1 MGNEA
6 SQEGGGQPGQPAP
19 TPTRTGA
26 PASGSAPPGSGQ
38 QVKPSN
44 GAPTG
49 VRAAGGGPGVKS
61 VPAKKPQPSGG
72 DGGAG
77 AGRQALDKQPPAAKQ
92 GAPPTQA
99 DKGGKTPSAPDG
111 GGSAPASPYTVPQIA
126 PMPSSNLCPV
136 CKTADL
142 KADSSNTCTQCR
154 QVVCGQC
161 GFNPNPHLTEVQEW
175 LCLNCQMQ
183 RALGMDMTT
192 PQSKQLGGLAKAPSQ
207 PDLSRS
213 STNQSGQ
220 QDHTRS
226 AGSSPSR
233 QSQEQPLDK
242 LFGFGASILSQ
253 ASTLMSVDPLL
264 PSQPP
269 PAPTKTRQ
277 GPVSGPA
284 SGPAPAPGLHAPPQQ
299 QPAQR
304 PKELGK
310 LEPNCPLCKAELNVS
325 KFSEPPNY
333 STCTQCH
340 TRVCNMCGF
349 NPTPHLVEKKEWLCL
364 NCQTQRLMS
373 GGLGDAP
380 LPVPQPSP
388 QQPQPPANQQQAS
401 QQKETCQQSEP
412 KPTSQKSEQKPSGT
426 ETSGQPDKLKKE
438 PEIQPSPAKP
448 DTSTGT
454 TDGKKEEEA
463 QSLKNDNE
471 TKSSTQS
478 LSDTGYSSDG
488 VSSSQSEITGL
499 IQEDANKPPNAS
511 EITKPETSAHHCEA
525 KEDDDKKQRP
535 CSLSISNEGHEE
547 QLDGVREEDYKKPQ
561 KDTTDEEFM
570 RSKTAEM
577 SVDREDNQ
585 MTSQGGLRRFKTIEL
600 NNTNTYNSDIEL
612 RNNREPELEMET
624 LTGSPDERSRG
635 EYSST
640 LSATTS
646 SYTSAIS
653 PTSVSSMEE
662 DSDSSPS
669 RKQRLEDAKQQRK
682 ARHRSHGPLLPTIED
697 SSEEDELREEEEL
710 LREQEMMREVEQ
722 QGIRSTA
729 RKTKRDKEELRAQ
742 RRRERSKTPPSNLS
756 PIEDA
761 SPTEELRQAA
771 EMEELHRSSCSEYS
785 PSIDSEAEGFEMM
798 TSKSRKT
805 ANEHNLPTFMS
816 LYSPT
821 EKLTS
826 TSPCSADKTPKS
838 AEVAYEEMIRK
849 AETLQKSQGEQLLNN
864 SKEIEKQ
871 LLDARLTAAKLL
883 EQNRAPLTPGTSP
896 TQISAPISLPD
907 VHAPSQIANRS
918 ISRQQSLQ
926 ESGSPSKLMTIN
938 SSTSPLSSPTRLSRQ
953 STIHSYTPESSS
965 PTSTQRQSL
974 YQSPQHSF
982 SKDRL
987 PNSTGRMEEEMENIS
1002 LCRLSTVPGTSRVAE
1017 QGKIQQSSSIVDL
1030 RAPIKPAPL
1039 IMTEQGMDLTSVAT
1053 EIRRYSIGS
1062 EGSYSRHSTAVQPL
1076 IMNLNTHEHPRVA
1089 ASTPTTVN
1097 VTVAASKFISQPKK
1111 PVIYGDP
1118 LQNKVDLGQGLGSA
1132 VCLTQSKVSPNY
1144 ASIPKIDACLEDL
1157 GIQQQQLQL
1166 QQEKLQKQKEKLEQQ
1181 LQAASF
1187 ARYNLANQAQPML
1200 LKKDLLVC
1208 QTTNPQAPVSRCAIS
1223 RTSSLPSQTVSST
1236 SHDIYC
1242 GIPLEL
1248 KSKPT
1253 AVNLTMGKSHAMM
1266 VQLVDSTS
1274 QGKTVTQ
1281 LVKTSELPNQDVL
1294 DLTGQIKAE
1303 TQLACCDV
1311 VYNLPFGGSCKGPFS
1326 QKVMLEEKMSATDA
1340 SQTSYSAHALEVSG
1354 NLQAE
1359 PRQESHQ
1366 YQEHASV
1373 NQNVNEDNKSQ
1384 PASISGQSVS
1394 GPPVSVCEQ
1403 PELVSGPPV
1412 SVSGQ
1417 PGSEPPVSVSAQP
1430 GSICAQPSL
1439 SNTDFVE
1446 AGLQGDHSKT
1456 NPGTDLNT
1464 IQKDYVGGYLGVGAQ
1479 YGSYTDLR
1487 QQNNIGQSFPM
1498 RRYGSMSSI
1507 NTDYGYS
1514 TIPESS
1520 LAQYSATTAREISR
1534 MCAALKSMD
1543 QVGGRYGNNPEVFQ
1557 YGSVAGGGPLGRP
1570 SLQQGLTSVRASLIY
1585 GHNGGHPAQGQV
1597 YANLINSNQAS
1608 LRYPSAVRSADGMIY
1623 STINTPIASTLP
1635 ITTQPAS
1642 VLCPTLQGIYRPC
1655 TPSSLT
1661 SVPLAS
1667 LTRLPQVTPRMPLSA
1682 QGPYRYPPPSRF
1694 PSGPCAAANAT
1705 PQIPIYLG
1713 KPSIKPTVPSTMQTA
1728 ESLPPAQSSQQV
1740 THPASIIVSTQQQS
1754 QSHFTMQIAPKIP
1767 VQPQTQ
1773 TQSQIQM
1780 QPQTHQNIPRA
1791 AQVTTTKTSNPEK
1804 EKEEEQLRQKQEQLL
1819 QLEREH
1825 VELEKLR
1832 HLRLQ
1837 EELERDR
1844 MELQRH
1850 REKEQLLVQ
1859 REIQELQSIKQQVLK
1874 QQHAER
1880 ETQLVLQREQ
1890 LAQQKVQL
1898 DQIQSLQQQLQQH
1911 LEEQKRQKTAD
1922 TITPAAAT
1930 SAQGFSV
1937 ICPITGNIIQK
1948 DLTQPY
1954 ADGQGLI
1961 ASRPLPSSTSEMS
1974 LKNNEELLE
1983 SIKKQNSM
1991 PRLRDSAEGEDNQLL
2006 VKRITDSCVQT
2017 DDEEGEERSIISR
2030 RRRTRHIVDSS
2041 VQTDEED
2048 QDEWEQPVR
2057 RRRSRF
2063 SKHSSLE
2070 SSLENKLDTS
2080 KVSSLNVAIQT
2091 INDSSCQTELELLR
2105 GISPSIHIT
2114 SEPRVE
2120 FLHYISAP
2128 ERNRRGES
2136 LACQTEPESQ
2146 SQGVVVPQVNV
2157 SSTVDPLSLRITGT
2171 SKFER
2176 RKPDPLEIGF
2186 QNEPVSSLVR
2196 QPPKSPQVLYSP
2208 VSPLSPH
2215 RLLENSFSSSERLNK
2230 AHVPPQKHFSVD
2242 SPEHHQPLP
2251 HPIKSMQR
2259 SLSDPKPISPTSED
2273 PAQAKFSIYQHQA
2286 LLNKQQNLPTRK
2298 VKRTLPSPPPE
2309 ESSLPIVT
2317 PTHNSMFASTN
2328 MAQAALSAPK
2338 PGLLIDLRV
2347 VEQESSK
2354 LRKQQ
2359 AELEEEEKE
2368 IDAKLRCLELGITQ
2382 RKETLIK
2389 ERERRELA
2397 YVRCMGESRD
2407 YTPDSELTTQH
2418 LRGTPFDNSGS
2429 LTRLSTASL
2438 NQFTANQLTPGSSF
2452 LSYDYQQSQPGPPP
2466 QDCPAYQ
2473 QRGFQPPQYQTVSLG
2488 QPQPGTFQP
2497 QSSAAVLHQSHI
2509 FSQNQASYQTSLL
2522 LQQSHTGFQPPP
2534 SSASYVSQ
2542 THPYSE
2548 ETGQGISLQPQPK
2561 TQHQKPRQTSLAD
2574 LEQKMPTN
2582 YEVISTPTVA
2592 VAATA
2597 LEDIYNS
2604 AYSST
2609 TISNT
2614 YGQYRPPEQSLSA
2627 EIHSPVNPT
2636 PAYSSEGHY
2645 TNLEQNIPRNYV
2657 MIDDI
2662 NELTKESRDM
2672 YRTDRNGGYGN
2683 MSHYGRAGENPE
2695 DLYDHQGRVRGDY
2708 NSHVDGSSYYYDDY
2722 RSSSYTHSK
2731 NMTPAVMS
2739 SKRNKHRKPGMDQ
2752 ISKFSPIEEARDVE
2766 SDLASYNMATSRGSS
2781 NIASRAR
2788 RLQDDITYGLKKN
2801 VYEQQKYYGKSSH
2814 DGLEEDNRMYSS
2826 GRSRSTGYG
2835 MDKIASREYGSYRSK
2850 SYEMNI
2856 EERSHRGS
2864 HRRSQNLDE
2873 SPMNEAQDPTG
2884 SESRDRYSQYGSS
2897 HSLPDVQDRTT
2908 DLPRSHIYKQ
2918 DDPNLVDDMN
2928 CAVSDSEAYHLGQE
2942 ETDWFEKPRE
2952 SRSER
2957 SRHHSGSSSTHRR
2970 RHSQHEYDEPLE
2982 KEPLPQDDYA
2992 QPRSSS
2998 SASQDHGQQGSSSR
3012 RHSTSSRHSCDDL
3025 RSSRSSREH
3034 TNDPS
3039 VHPESRGS
3047 PSTAK
3052 RRTSDSRS
3060 TQDHPSDQSQDPS
3073 SHHQGS
3079 PGPRRQKQTSS
3090 PSSRRHEMQ
3099 RMASTESKSQS
3110 SSPKHRASS
3119 GQQPSSQQQ
3128 EGQQGHGQ
3136 QKPQSRRGS
3145 GAGVEAGAEAQAEA
3159 GAGAGTAQHQQST
3172 PSQPPAQALAQ
3183 VPAQAPAPAQAQ
3195 TEAPAP
3201 IQAPVQAPASAQ
3213 APDLASDPAPAEAGA
3228 QAQAQ
3233 AQAQTP
3239 ESDPTP
3245 DLAPV
3250 SAPAP
3255 APAQAPASAQAP
3267 SQAQQ
3272 PQSSPRRT
3280 PVAKTDPTPDASN
3293 PGIKP
3298 TGSQP
3303 AKSQPVP
3310 STGIGSRA
3318 APNAVGPASA
3328 AAAGQPAAEGDNV
3341 FSKILPGGAAEQAGK
3356 LGDAMSAIGK
3366 KFTSFW

>member
-1 MGNEA
+1 M
-6 SQEGGGQPGQPAP
+6 
-19 TPTRTGA
+19 
-26 PASGSAPPGSGQ
+26 
-38 QVKPSN
+38 
-44 GAPTG
+44 
-49 VRAAGGGPGVKS
+49 
-61 VPAKKPQPSGG
+61 
-72 DGGAG
+72 
-77 AGRQALDKQPPAAKQ
+77 
-92 GAPPTQA
+92 
-99 DKGGKTPSAPDG
+99 
-111 GGSAPASPYTVPQIA
+111 
-126 PMPSSNLCPV
+126 
-136 CKTADL
+136 
-142 KADSSNTCTQCR
+142 
-154 QVVCGQC
+154 
-161 GFNPNPHLTEVQEW
+161 
-175 LCLNCQMQ
+175 
-183 RALGMDMTT
+183 
-192 PQSKQLGGLAKAPSQ
+192 
-207 PDLSRS
+207 
-213 STNQSGQ
+213 
-220 QDHTRS
+220 
-226 AGSSPSR
+226 
-233 QSQEQPLDK
+233 
-242 LFGFGASILSQ
+242 
-253 ASTLMSVDPLL
+253 
-264 PSQPP
+264 
-269 PAPTKTRQ
+269 
-277 GPVSGPA
+277 
-284 SGPAPAPGLHAPPQQ
+284 
-299 QPAQR
+299 
-304 PKELGK
+304 
-310 LEPNCPLCKAELNVS
+310 
-325 KFSEPPNY
+325 
-333 STCTQCH
+333 
-340 TRVCNMCGF
+340 
-349 NPTPHLVEKKEWLCL
+349 
-364 NCQTQRLMS
+364 MS

-463 QSLKNDNE
+463 QSLKNDN
-471 TKSSTQS
+471 SSTQS

-1144 ASIPKIDACLEDL
+1144 ASIPKID
-1157 GIQQQQLQL
+1157 
-1166 QQEKLQKQKEKLEQQ
+1166 
-1181 LQAASF
+1181 
-1187 ARYNLANQAQPML
+1187 
-1200 LKKDLLVC
+1200 
-1208 QTTNPQAPVSRCAIS
+1208 TTNPQAPVSRCAIS

-1430 GSICAQPSL
+1430 GSIC
-1439 SNTDFVE
+1439 
-1446 AGLQGDHSKT
+1446 
-1456 NPGTDLNT
+1456 
-1464 IQKDYVGGYLGVGAQ
+1464 KDYVGGYLGVGAQ

-1728 ESLPPAQSSQQV
+1728 ESLPPAQSSQQ
-1740 THPASIIVSTQQQS
+1740 
-1754 QSHFTMQIAPKIP
+1754 
-1767 VQPQTQ
+1767 
-1773 TQSQIQM
+1773 M

-1911 LEEQKRQKTAD
+1911 LEAEETEDR
-1922 TITPAAAT
+1922 
-1930 SAQGFSV
+1930 FSV

-2418 LRGTPFDNSGS
+2418 LRGTPFDNS
-2429 LTRLSTASL
+2429 
-2438 NQFTANQLTPGSSF
+2438 
-2452 LSYDYQQSQPGPPP
+2452 
-2466 QDCPAYQ
+2466 DCPAYQ

-3145 GAGVEAGAEAQAEA
+3145 GAGVEAGAEAQVEA

-3255 APAQAPASAQAP
+3255 ALAQAPASAQAP

-3272 PQSSPRRT
+3272 PQSSPKRT
-3280 PVAKTDPTPDASN
+3280 PVVSTMP
-3293 PGIKP
+3293 
-3298 TGSQP
+3298 
-3303 AKSQPVP
+3303 PV
-3310 STGIGSRA
+3310 
-3318 APNAVGPASA
+3318 
-3328 AAAGQPAAEGDNV
+3328 
-3341 FSKILPGGAAEQAGK
+3341 F
-3356 LGDAMSAIGK
+3356 
-3366 KFTSFW
+3366 